1 MTETLY
7 YGHPEDFMNPA
18 EAKLIANMLLE
29 GIERE
34 YETTKRVL
42 AAIPQNQLDFKLGEK
57 GRTMRELAWHLIASE
72 AWFGEGIAKRDF
84 SGSEPAMPANAT
96 VADITNFYSK
106 EVSAKIA
113 AVKKLSGEQL
123 AEIINFFGVMQV
135 PNFTLIGF
143 WNNHSIHHRGQLAA
157 YLRAVNAHV
166 PSIYGGSA
174 DEPFQQPATA

>member
-1 MTETLY
+1 
-7 YGHPEDFMNPA
+7 MNPA
-18 EAKLIANMLLE
+18 EAKSIANMLIE

-34 YETTKRVL
+34 HETTKKVI

-57 GRTMRELAWHLIASE
+57 GRTMRELAWHLAASE
-72 AWFGEGIAKRDF
+72 AWFGEGIASRDF
-84 SGSEPAMPANAT
+84 SGAEAVMPPNAS
-96 VADITNFYSK
+96 VADLSAFYAK
-106 EVSAKIA
+106 EVPAKIA
-113 AVKKLSGEQL
+113 KVKKLTGEQSL
-123 AEIINFFGVMQV
+123 EIINFFGVMQV

-174 DEPFQQPATA
+174 DEPFPMPAASA

>member
-1 MTETLY
+1 
-7 YGHPEDFMNPA
+7 MNPA
-18 EAKLIANMLLE
+18 EAKSIANMLLE

-34 YETTKRVL
+34 YETTKKVI

-57 GRTMRELAWHLIASE
+57 GRTMRELAWHLAASE
-72 AWFGEGIAKRDF
+72 AWFGEGIANRDF
-84 SGSEPAMPANAT
+84 SGQEAEVPPTAT
-96 VADITNFYSK
+96 VADLTKFYTT
-106 EVSAKIA
+106 EVPAKIA
-113 AVKKLSGEQL
+113 KVKKLTGEQL
-123 AEIINFFGVMQV
+123 SEIINFFGVMQV

-174 DEPFQQPATA
+174 DEPFQMPATA

>member
-1 MTETLY
+1 
-7 YGHPEDFMNPA
+7 MNPA
-18 EAKLIANMLLE
+18 EAKTIGNVLLD

-34 YETTKRVL
+34 YQTTKKVV

-72 AWFGEGIAKRDF
+72 AWFGEGVANGDF
-84 SGSEPAMPANAT
+84 SHSEITMPPNAS
-96 VADITNFYSK
+96 VADLVSFYDK
-106 EVSAKIA
+106 EVPAKIA
-113 AVKKLSGEQL
+113 RVKQLSGEQL
-123 AEIINFFGVMQV
+123 AKIINFFGVMQV
-135 PNFTLIGF
+135 PNFGLIGF

-174 DEPFQQPATA
+174 DEPFEMPASA